1 MNDSNDDNKEINDLL
16 SGAFP
21 NTVLVN
27 YIVIAE
33 TLTDDGRDL
42 TIASS
47 DGMTPWLAN
56 GMLKCA
62 AEMIMAQQYAHDDD
76 EENDND

>member
-1 MNDSNDDNKEINDLL
+1 MSDDDNKQINDLL
-16 SGAFP
+16 AGAFP

-42 TIASS
+42 SIATS
-47 DGMTPWLAN
+47 DTMTPWLAA
-56 GMLKCA
+56 GMLECA
-62 AEMIMAQQYAHDDD
+62 GEMIMGQQYAHDDD
-76 EENDND
+76 EENDHD